1 MKELVDYKKLKDE
14 ITADPLVRGYSS
26 MTDQQVVDS
35 LNVVDRLVVDSIIV
49 GSLGIMREIGPTL
62 GATILDKLEAAATV
76 DSRLKWFM
84 KELNINGIDIGNVVT
99 RATIDALVTAG
110 VLLAS
115 EGTSLKGIP
124 EKTVSRA
131 SELGFPEL
139 SAQEINNARTMS
151 W

>member
-1 MKELVDYKKLKDE
+1 MVDYKKLKDE
-14 ITADPLVRGYSS
+14 LTVDPLTRGYSGMS
-26 MTDQQVVDS
+26 DQQVVDS
-35 LNVVDRLVVDSIIV
+35 LTLTVDRPVVNDMNV

-84 KELNINGIDIGNVVT
+84 KELNTNGVDIGNAVT
-99 RATIDALVTAG
+99 RATIDDLVTNSVITA
-110 VLLAS
+110 A
-115 EGTSLKGIP
+115 EGASLKGIP

-131 SELGFPEL
+131 EELGFSEL
-139 SAQEINNARTMS
+139 SDQVINNARTLS